1 MKSHGSVAQLG
12 ERVVRNDEVRSSI
25 LLGSTKSDKTVAMR
39 PSKIVLLCLL
49 PFTATH
55 PAMAQQP
62 AGPAEQPPAS
72 ASLSRFFFKVGAH
85 KGTVLVVYVTADFLD
100 LYIWEKE
107 ALMEP
112 LFKAEHAKSAT
123 LTTIALRDAKSGKT
137 VGTYAPKAGVSML

>member
-1 MKSHGSVAQLG
+1 
-12 ERVVRNDEVRSSI
+12 
-25 LLGSTKSDKTVAMR
+25 MR
-39 PSKIVLLCLL
+39 PSKIALLCLL
-49 PFTATH
+49 PFAAT
-55 PAMAQQP
+55 PPVMAQQP
-62 AGPAEQPPAS
+62 AAPAEQPPAS

-100 LYIWEKE
+100 LYIWEKD

-112 LFKAEHAKSAT
+112 LFKAEHAKSAA

>member
-1 MKSHGSVAQLG
+1 MHLS
-12 ERVVRNDEVRSSI
+12 
-25 LLGSTKSDKTVAMR
+25 KT
-39 PSKIVLLCLL
+39 VLLCL
-49 PFTATH
+49 FTLAVS
-55 PAMAQQP
+55 PGVMAQQP
-62 AGPAEQPPAS
+62 AAQAETSPAS

-112 LFKAEHAKSAT
+112 LFKAEHAKSPA